1 MDDPNK
7 PPDAPD
13 ESDQPPSAAEDPA
26 AGPILAEA
34 PPPPGPTDTTVPP
47 TLPVLALKGTVVF
60 PHIPM
65 PLVIGRAASIRLVD
79 ETMVRNRMIAL
90 VTQRDPSVEEPH
102 ESDLHR
108 IGCAAVIQRLL
119 KFPDGTLRILVS
131 GVQRIRLTRYVR
143 MEPYPVADVE
153 VLDEIIEASVETE
166 ALAKNLLNQV
176 RRMLALM
183 PIDSDEISVALLNV
197 NNPGRLAD
205 LGAALLVRDTSLKQE
220 FLEILSVPERL
231 RRLTRHISR
240 EIEVMELGSKIQEQ
254 VQDEMEKGQREF
266 VLRQQLKAI
275 QKELGLDDEGEGEIA
290 ALAEAVEKAG
300 MPEQVKQ
307 AADRELKRLRTMPP
321 AAAEHAVVRTYLDWL
336 ISLPWSKQTPD
347 KIDLKEARGILDED
361 HFDLDKVKDRIL
373 EFLAVRKLRADSKGP
388 ILCFVG
394 PPGTGK
400 TSLGKSIA
408 RAMGRNFHRLSL
420 GGVRDEAEIRGH
432 RRTYVGALPGRI
444 IEGLRKAGSRN
455 PVFILDEV
463 DKLGMDFRGDPAS
476 ALLEVLDPEQNR
488 NFQDHYLDVPF
499 DLSAVLFITTAN
511 VLDTIPGPL
520 RDRMEVLELPGYTE
534 EDKVQI
540 ARRYLIPR
548 QAAEN
553 GIKLED
559 VDISDATV
567 SAVISGY
574 TREAGLRNLE
584 RSIGTLCRK
593 VARRRAEGDTTVAVI
608 RPQDLVS
615 YLGQERFTSELAER
629 IAQAGVA
636 VGLAWTPFGGE
647 ILFVEATRM
656 PGSKGLIITGQLG
669 DVMRES
675 AVAALSFVRSRAASL
690 GLDPEFYSR
699 ADLHLHVPAGAIP
712 KDGPSAG
719 VTMATALASL
729 LTGRPVRGETA
740 MTGEIT
746 LRGKVLPVGGIKEK
760 VLAAKR
766 AGIRTI
772 LLPEE
777 NRKDLSDVPK
787 EALDALTFHFVST
800 VDDVFANALQPA
812 PIEAPAAEE
821 HAGDG
826 KNRDATEAGHAPEAG
841 PKGRAV
847 AAGKNPRPLS
857 PGKRR
862 LPNRGSDV
870 TP

>member
-7 PPDAPD
+7 PTDEPD
-13 ESDQPPSAAEDPA
+13 ESDQPPSATEDPA

-65 PLVIGRAASIRLVD
+65 PLVIGRPASIRLVD

-90 VTQRDPSVEEPH
+90 VTQRDPAVEEPR
-102 ESDLHR
+102 EADLHK
-108 IGCAAVIQRLL
+108 IGSAAVIQRLL

-131 GVQRIRLTRYVR
+131 GVQRIRITRFVR
-143 MEPYPVADVE
+143 MEPYPVADIE
-153 VLDEIIEASVETE
+153 TLDEVTEASVETE

-176 RRMLALM
+176 RRMLSLM

-347 KIDLKEARGILDED
+347 KIELKEARVILDED

-432 RRTYVGALPGRI
+432 RRTYIGSMPGRVI
-444 IEGLRKAGSRN
+444 QSIRKVGSNN
-455 PVFILDEV
+455 PVIVLDEV
-463 DKLGMDFRGDPAS
+463 DKLGADFRGDPSA
-476 ALLEVLDPEQNR
+476 ALLEVLDPEQN
-488 NFQDHYLDVPF
+488 FSFSDHYLEVPF
-499 DLSAVLFITTAN
+499 DLSRVLFITTAN
-511 VLDTIPGPL
+511 VLDTIPHAL
-520 RDRMEVLELPGYTE
+520 RDRMEVLQLPGYTE
-534 EDKVQI
+534 EEKLLIVQQHLVQKQVKNHGLTEEHI
-540 ARRYLIPR
+540 TFTEGAIRAIIR
-548 QAAEN
+548 
-553 GIKLED
+553 
-559 VDISDATV
+559 
-567 SAVISGY
+567 GY
-574 TREAGLRNLE
+574 TRESGVRNLQ
-584 RSIGTLCRK
+584 RQIGAICRK
-593 VARRRAEGDTTVAVI
+593 AARRRAEGDEQTVAVTPELVVEMLGAPRFLDEEMEDRTK
-608 RPQDLVS
+608 RP
-615 YLGQERFTSELAER
+615 
-629 IAQAGVA
+629 GVA
-636 VGLAWTPFGGE
+636 IGLAWTAAGGE
-647 ILFVEATRM
+647 VLFVEA
-656 PGSKGLIITGQLG
+656 
-669 DVMRES
+669 
-675 AVAALSFVRSRAASL
+675 SR
-690 GLDPEFYSR
+690 
-699 ADLHLHVPAGAIP
+699 
-712 KDGPSAG
+712 
-719 VTMATALASL
+719 
-729 LTGRPVRGETA
+729 
-740 MTGEIT
+740 
-746 LRGKVLPVGGIKEK
+746 
-760 VLAAKR
+760 
-766 AGIRTI
+766 
-772 LLPEE
+772 
-777 NRKDLSDVPK
+777 
-787 EALDALTFHFVST
+787 
-800 VDDVFANALQPA
+800 
-812 PIEAPAAEE
+812 
-821 HAGDG
+821 
-826 KNRDATEAGHAPEAG
+826 
-841 PKGRAV
+841 
-847 AAGKNPRPLS
+847 
-857 PGKRR
+857 
-862 LPNRGSDV
+862 
-870 TP
+870 

>member
-7 PPDAPD
+7 PTDEPD
-13 ESDQPPSAAEDPA
+13 ESEQPPSAAEDPA

-143 MEPYPVADVE
+143 MEPYPVADIE
-153 VLDEIIEASVETE
+153 VLDEITEASVETE

-336 ISLPWSKQTPD
+336 IALPWSKQTPD

-408 RAMGRNFHRLSL
+408 RAMGRSFHRLSL

-455 PVFILDEV
+455 PVFILDEI

-540 ARRYLIPR
+540 ARRFLIPR
-548 QAAEN
+548 QATEN
-553 GIKLED
+553 GITLED
-559 VDISDATV
+559 VDISDATL
-567 SAVISGY
+567 SAIISRY

-593 VARRRAEGDTTVAVI
+593 VARRRAEGDTTVAII
-608 RPQDLVS
+608 RPEDLVS

-629 IAQAGVA
+629 IAQPGVA

-656 PGSKGLIITGQLG
+656 PGAKGLILTGQLG
-669 DVMRES
+669 EVMRES
-675 AVAALSFVRSRAASL
+675 AMAALSFVRSRAASL
-690 GLDPEFYSR
+690 GLDPDFYSR

-766 AGIRTI
+766 AGIKTL
-772 LLPEE
+772 LLPDE
-777 NRKDLSDVPK
+777 NRKDLTEVPK
-787 EALDALTFHFVST
+787 HALDALTFHFVST
-800 VDDVFANALQPA
+800 VDEVFEHALQPA
-812 PIEAPAAEE
+812 PIAEPAAQPR
-821 HAGDG
+821 AGDG
-826 KNRDATEAGHAPEAG
+826 DDRSRPEPGHAEAG

-847 AAGKNPRPLS
+847 AAGKNPRPPG

-862 LPNRGSDV
+862 MPDRGSDV

>member
-7 PPDAPD
+7 PDDAPD
-13 ESDQPPSAAEDPA
+13 ESEQPPTAEEDPS

-65 PLVIGRAASIRLVD
+65 PLVIGRATSIRLVD

-90 VTQRDPSVEEPH
+90 VTQRDPAVEEPR
-102 ESDLHR
+102 EADLHK
-108 IGCAAVIQRLL
+108 IGCAAIIQRLL

-131 GVQRIRLTRYVR
+131 GVQRIRVTRFVR
-143 MEPYPVADVE
+143 MEPYPVADIE
-153 VLDEIIEASVETE
+153 TLDEVTEASVETE

-275 QKELGLDDEGEGEIA
+275 QKELGMDDEGEGEIA
-290 ALAEAVEKAG
+290 ALAESIEKAG
-300 MPEQVKQ
+300 MPEPVKQ

-347 KIDLKEARGILDED
+347 KIELKEARTILDED

-455 PVFILDEV
+455 PVFILDEI
-463 DKLGMDFRGDPAS
+463 DKVGMDFRGDPAS

-511 VLDTIPGPL
+511 MLDTIPGPL

-534 EDKVQI
+534 EDKLQI
-540 ARRYLIPR
+540 ARRFLIPR
-548 QAAEN
+548 QATEN
-553 GIKLED
+553 GIKVED
-559 VDISDATV
+559 IALSDETLR
-567 SAVISGY
+567 AVISRY

-593 VARRRAEGDTTVAVI
+593 VARGRAEGETGVVVI
-608 RPQDLVS
+608 TPDDLVT

-629 IAQAGVA
+629 IGQAGVA

-647 ILFVEATRM
+647 ILFIEVTRM

-675 AVAALSFVRSRAASL
+675 AMAALSFVRSRAKSL
-690 GLDPEFYSR
+690 GIDPDFFSKY
-699 ADLHLHVPAGAIP
+699 DLHVHVPAGAIP

-772 LLPEE
+772 ILPMD
-777 NRKDLSDVPK
+777 NKKDLVDVPK
-787 EALDALTFHFVST
+787 EALDALTFHYVST
-800 VDDVFANALQPA
+800 VDDVFANGLQPA
-812 PIEAPAAEE
+812 PVEPPVTEGTSEE
-821 HAGDG
+821 EITPAGD
-826 KNRDATEAGHAPEAG
+826 APGAKAEPG
-841 PKGRAV
+841 PKSRAA
-847 AAGKNPRPLS
+847 AAGKNARPL
-857 PGKRR
+857 PAGKRR
-862 LPNRGSDV
+862 TPNRTPDV

>member
-1 MDDPNK
+1 MDDPQT

-13 ESDQPPSAAEDPA
+13 ESEKPPSAAEDPA

-47 TLPVLALKGTVVF
+47 TLPILALKGTVVF

-65 PLVIGRAASIRLVD
+65 PLVIGRPASIRLVD

-90 VTQRDPSVEEPH
+90 VTQRDPAVEEPR
-102 ESDLHR
+102 EADLNK

-131 GVQRIRLTRYVR
+131 GVQRIRVVRYVR
-143 MEPYPVADVE
+143 MEPYPVADIE
-153 VLDEIIEASVETE
+153 ILDEVTEASVETE

-275 QKELGLDDEGEGEIA
+275 QKELGMDDEGEGEIA
-290 ALAEAVEKAG
+290 ALAESIEKAG
-300 MPEQVKQ
+300 MPEPVKQ

-321 AAAEHAVVRTYLDWL
+321 AAAEHSVVRSYLDWL

-347 KIDLKEARGILDED
+347 KIELKEARRILDED

-455 PVFILDEV
+455 PVFILDEI
-463 DKLGMDFRGDPAS
+463 DKVGMDFRGDPAS

-511 VLDTIPGPL
+511 ILDTIPGPL

-534 EDKVQI
+534 EDKLAI
-540 ARRYLIPR
+540 ARLFLIPR
-548 QAAEN
+548 QTTEN
-553 GIKLED
+553 GITVD
-559 VDISDATV
+559 DISLSDETLR
-567 SAVISGY
+567 AVISGY

-593 VARRRAEGDTTVAVI
+593 VARGRAEGETGLVVI
-608 RPQDLVS
+608 TPDDLFS
-615 YLGQERFTSELAER
+615 YLGPERFTSELAER
-629 IAQAGVA
+629 IAQPGVA

-675 AVAALSFVRSRAASL
+675 AMAALSFVRSRAKSL
-690 GLDPEFYSR
+690 GIDPDFFSQY
-699 ADLHLHVPAGAIP
+699 DLHVHVPAGAIP

-772 LLPEE
+772 LVPAD

-800 VDDVFANALQPA
+800 VDEVLANALQPA
-812 PIEAPAAEE
+812 PAEE
-821 HAGDG
+821 PATPKTVDEETTPADDAAGSS
-826 KNRDATEAGHAPEAG
+826 PEVG
-841 PKGRAV
+841 DKGRAV
-847 AAGKNPRPLS
+847 AAGKTSRPLPS
-857 PGKRR
+857 GKRR
-862 LPNRGSDV
+862 VPNRGPDV

>member
-1 MDDPNK
+1 MDDPTR
-7 PPDAPD
+7 PPDDPD
-13 ESDQPPSAAEDPA
+13 ESELPPSAAEDPA

-90 VTQRDPSVEEPH
+90 VSQRDPSVEEPR
-102 ESDLHR
+102 EADLHK
-108 IGCAAVIQRLL
+108 IGCAAIIQRLL

-131 GVQRIRLTRYVR
+131 GVQRIRLVRYVR
-143 MEPYPVADVE
+143 MEPYPVADIE
-153 VLDEIIEASVETE
+153 TLDEITETSVETE

-254 VQDEMEKGQREF
+254 VQDEMEKGQRDF

-275 QKELGLDDEGEGEIA
+275 QKELGMDDEGEGEIA

-300 MPEQVKQ
+300 MPEPVKQ

-347 KIDLKEARGILDED
+347 KIDLKEARRILDED

-455 PVFILDEV
+455 PVFILDEI
-463 DKLGMDFRGDPAS
+463 DKVGTDFRGDPAS

-511 VLDTIPGPL
+511 ILDTIPSAL

-534 EDKVQI
+534 EDKLAI
-540 ARRYLIPR
+540 ARRFLIPR
-548 QAAEN
+548 QATEN
-553 GIKLED
+553 GIKVEEI
-559 VDISDATV
+559 DISDATLR
-567 SAVISGY
+567 AVIGGY
-574 TREAGLRNLE
+574 TREAGLRNIE
-584 RSIGTLCRK
+584 RAIGTLCRK
-593 VARRRAEGDTTVAVI
+593 VARRKAEGESGVVVI
-608 RPQDLVS
+608 TPDDLFS
-615 YLGQERFTSELAER
+615 YLGPERFTSELAER
-629 IAQAGVA
+629 IALPGVA

-647 ILFVEATRM
+647 ILFIEVTRM
-656 PGSKGLIITGQLG
+656 PGAKGLIITGQLG

-675 AVAALSFVRSRAASL
+675 AMAALSFVRSRAQSL
-690 GLDPEFYSR
+690 GIDPDFFSKY
-699 ADLHLHVPAGAIP
+699 DLHVHVPAGAIP

-772 LLPEE
+772 ILPAD

-787 EALDALTFHFVST
+787 AALDSLTFHFVST
-800 VDDVFANALQPA
+800 VDEAFANALQPA
-812 PIEAPAAEE
+812 PAEAPAEA
-821 HAGDG
+821 ADGDG
-826 KNRDATEAGHAPEAG
+826 HATADDGATAADAG
-841 PKGRAV
+841 KGRAV
-847 AAGKNPRPLS
+847 AAGKNPRPLT

-862 LPNRGSDV
+862 LPNRGPDV
-870 TP
+870 TT